1 MALFDLLP
9 FIGIPILIMTG
20 AVTIDSHNRNKYA
33 TPWFLLVSIIGMFG
47 VVFYYI
53 TIRTEERA
61 ESPSP
66 PSTLTRIAL
75 PILSLVGALCA
86 FAGIIG
92 IIGAL
97 RGDGFIV
104 AFLYGFPAIAV
115 GILLYHDYSHGEFER
130 QKLFVECL
138 YALSLGGVLAL
149 GLFPREFASQFI
161 SYHMGTA
168 IILLITVLF
177 PLGWYAFR
185 KNSDNRQ
192 SVQGV

>member
-1 MALFDLLP
+1 
-9 FIGIPILIMTG
+9 MTG

-61 ESPSP
+61 ESPSS

-75 PILSLVGALCA
+75 PILSVVGALCA

-92 IIGAL
+92 VFG
-97 RGDGFIV
+97 GSFV
-104 AFLYGFPAIAV
+104 VFSLYGFPAIAI
-115 GILLYHDYSHGEFER
+115 GILLYHDYAHGDFKK
-130 QKLFVECL
+130 QQLFVECL
-138 YALSLGGVLAL
+138 YALSLGGVLAMM
-149 GLFPREFASQFI
+149 LFPRGFAGQFI

-168 IILLITVLF
+168 IILITTVLF

-185 KNSDNRQ
+185 KNIDSRQ

>member
-9 FIGIPILIMTG
+9 FIGIPMLIMTG
-20 AVTIDSHNRNKYA
+20 AVTIDSYNRNKYA

-61 ESPSP
+61 ESPSS

-86 FAGIIG
+86 FGGIIG
-92 IIGAL
+92 ILGGSL
-97 RGDGFIV
+97 V
-104 AFLYGFPAIAV
+104 VSSLYGFPAIAIA
-115 GILLYHDYSHGEFER
+115 ILLYHDYSHGDFER

-138 YALSLGGVLAL
+138 YAFSLGSVLAL
-149 GLFPREFASQFI
+149 SLFPREFASQFI

-185 KNSDNRQ
+185 KNSDGRT
-192 SVQGV
+192 SVPAT